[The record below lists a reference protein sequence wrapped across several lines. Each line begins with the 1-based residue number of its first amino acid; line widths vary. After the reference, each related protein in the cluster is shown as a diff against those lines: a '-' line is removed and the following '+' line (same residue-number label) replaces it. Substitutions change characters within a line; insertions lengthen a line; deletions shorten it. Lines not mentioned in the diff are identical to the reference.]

1 MLRRPPRST
10 RTDTRL
16 PYTTLVRSGENDA
29 AIEDAAGVVGEP
41 PPVAPQADHTDG
53 QDKDVGR
60 RVEDIGW
67 KVGDEQPHDAG
78 IGQHGHQRH
87 LPSRLGRLEAI
98 VVQPLPRTGNR
109 LETES
114 TYIEIGRAHVE
125 LQSLMRI
132 SYAVFCLKK
141 KNKQRKKNQEDN
153 IR

>member
-1 MLRRPPRST
+1 MDGLEPARV
-10 RTDTRL
+10 D
-16 PYTTLVRSGENDA
+16 LVRRAAQLGENDA

-114 TYIEIGRAHVE
+114 TYIELHAEGPPDFRSEEHTSE
-125 LQSLMRI
+125 LKSLMPI
-132 SYAVFCLKK
+132 SYAVFCL
-141 KNKQRKKNQEDN
+141 
-153 IR
+153 

>member
-1 MLRRPPRST
+1 MIRRPPRST
-10 RTDTRL
+10 RTDTL
-16 PYTTLVRSGENDA
+16 FPYTTLFRSDRGRRAAQLGENDA

-98 VVQPLPRTGNR
+98 VVQPLRSEEHT
-109 LETES
+109 S
-114 TYIEIGRAHVE
+114 E
-125 LQSLMRI
+125 LQSLMRS

-141 KNKQRKKNQEDN
+141 KYT
-153 IR
+153 

>member
-1 MLRRPPRST
+1 MFFFFKHKTAYEMRMSDWSSDVFSSDLQ
-10 RTDTRL
+10 L
-16 PYTTLVRSGENDA
+16 GENDA

-87 LPSRLGRLEAI
+87 LPSRLGRLDAI

-114 TYIEIGRAHVE
+114 TYRSEEHTSA
-125 LQSLMRI
+125 LQSLMRT
-132 SYAVFCLKK
+132 SYAA
-141 KNKQRKKNQEDN
+141 
-153 IR
+153 